1 MARNLGASC
10 KQCRREGMKLFLKGE
25 RCESERCAVKKR
37 PFPPGEHGQRRGK
50 LSDYGIQ
57 LREKQKTKRMYGMS
71 EKQFRNYFKIADA
84 KTGVTGD
91 NLLVMLETR
100 FDNILYRLGFAI
112 SRSQARQLAGHRH
125 FLVDGKTLTIASCQ
139 IKPGQVISVRAKSK
153 DVLPIR
159 AAVES
164 SKLRGVVDWMELD
177 AEKLEGKL
185 IRLPTREELA
195 LPVKEQLIVELYS
208 K

>member
-10 KQCRREGMKLFLKGE
+10 KKCRREGMKLFLKGE

-71 EKQFRNYFKIADA
+71 EKQFRNYFKVADA
-84 KTGVTGD
+84 GTGVTGD
-91 NLLVMLETR
+91 NLLIMLETR
-100 FDNILYRLGFAI
+100 FDNILYRLGFGC
-112 SRSQARQLAGHRH
+112 SRNQARQLACHRH
-125 FLVDGKTLTIASCQ
+125 FLIDGKPVNIPSCR
-139 IKPGQVISVRAKSK
+139 IKPGQTISVRQKSK
-153 DVLPIR
+153 DILPIR
-159 AAVES
+159 TAVES
-164 SKLRGVVDWMELD
+164 SKLRGVVDWLELD
-177 AEKLEGKL
+177 PEKLEGKL
-185 IRLPTREELA
+185 VRLPDREELG
-195 LPVKEQLIVELYS
+195 LPVREQLIVELYS